1 MALEI
6 GSLPPPPFRLPPFTC
21 DLHPDETVTGF
32 CASCLRERL
41 AGLDAAPGR
50 RSTSSVSALKSDF
63 PRVSASSHPSFLR
76 PELRRCKS
84 FSFARRPVASAY
96 GFESQRS
103 SCDVRGRYTLWSLFR
118 RDDLGSRCQPF
129 APSASTAAA
138 PATIEGGGIEFECR
152 SLRFVPSSSATVP
165 SLGTGAEEDDGDEI
179 RAADPVLRVGVSS
192 EVDGADAVEETE
204 MKPMKDHIDE
214 DVQAKELP
222 SKDLK
227 EIAGSFWLAA
237 SVFSKKLRKWR
248 RKHKDKKRGEAAAAV
263 MPAEKPPEFSRR
275 LRDSQSEVAVDAF
288 GRRSCDTDPRFSLD
302 AGRMSFD
309 DPRFSLDEPRAS
321 WDGYSVGGRA
331 AFSRLPA
338 MLSIVEDAPAA
349 AVLRSDGLIPV
360 EEDAVTPGGSAQTRD
375 YYLDSSST
383 RRWRSLDRS
392 NSNIIREHHQLN
404 ELKPVSSAKVSPAG
418 GTFFPFHH
426 ANLLDRDLRDPSS
439 KSASNEYLGSSDAS
453 FRDLREGAGTKKP
466 GKWSKAWNI
475 WGFIQRRSSSRAGA
489 NVVERSLSES
499 WPGSRSHQGY
509 NGRIL
514 WRNSTVSSRSSF
526 SVPGGYGGVR
536 HSSLEINGQSK
547 RRKDYVVE
555 RNRSA
560 RYSPS
565 HGDNGMLRFYLTPM
579 RNSWRNGSSR
589 KGRHGRTCALIV
601 RVCF

>member
-6 GSLPPPPFRLPPFTC
+6 GSLPPPFRLPPFTC

-50 RSTSSVSALKSDF
+50 RSTSSVSALKSVF
-63 PRVSASSHPSFLR
+63 SRVSASSHPSFLR

-84 FSFARRPVASAY
+84 FSCTRRAVVSAF

-118 RDDLGSRCQPF
+118 QDDLGRGYQPF
-129 APSASTAAA
+129 APSASAAAA
-138 PATIEGGGIEFECR
+138 PATKEGGGIEFECR

-165 SLGTGAEEDDGDEI
+165 SLGTRAEEDDGDEI
-179 RAADPVLRVGVSS
+179 SAADPALQAGVSS

-204 MKPMKDHIDE
+204 VKPMKDHIDE
-214 DVQAKELP
+214 DVQAKKLP

-237 SVFSKKLRKWR
+237 SVFSKKLHKWR

-263 MPAEKPPEFSRR
+263 MPAEKPPKFSRR
-275 LRDSQSEVAVDAF
+275 LRDTQSEVAVDAF

-302 AGRMSFD
+302 AARMSFD

-321 WDGYSVGGRA
+321 WDGYSIGGQA
-331 AFSRLPA
+331 VFSRLPA
-338 MLSIVEDAPAA
+338 MLSVVEDAPAA

-360 EEDAVTPGGSAQTRD
+360 EKDAVTPGGSAQTRD

-392 NSNIIREHHQLN
+392 NSNSIREHQLN
-404 ELKPVSSAKVSPAG
+404 ELKPVSYAKVSPAG

-426 ANLLDRDLRDPSS
+426 ANLLDRDLRDLSS
-439 KSASNEYLGSSDAS
+439 KYPSNEYVGSLDAS
-453 FRDLREGAGTKKP
+453 FRDLREGAATKKP

-475 WGFIQRRSSSRAGA
+475 WGFIQRRSNSRAGA

-499 WPGSRSHQGY
+499 WPGLRSHQGY

-526 SVPGGYGGVR
+526 GVHGGYGGIR
-536 HSSLEINGQSK
+536 HSSLDINGQSK
-547 RRKDYVVE
+547 RRKDYVLE

-565 HGDNGMLRFYLTPM
+565 YGDNGMLRFYLTPM
-579 RNSWRNGSSR
+579 RNSRRNGSSR
-589 KGRHGRTCALIV
+589 KGRHINSQYFV
-601 RVCF
+601 RNMLGLY